1 MNKII
6 KIALESKYPNIDM
19 ETLLD
24 VVNATE
30 NPTVAT
36 EVLLGVYE
44 QPRILSISRIT
55 DDNIKE
61 VRSLLEYNK
70 YTDKVSYTYVKEE
83 LVTVYFKTQEEM
95 DSTTEYNRQLI
106 TNLYGREEAD
116 YPFNKEV
123 LRTTRDKGSCSSKAW
138 TENKRY

>member
-19 ETLLD
+19 EALLD
-24 VVNATE
+24 VVNATG

-70 YTDKVSYTYVKEE
+70 YTDRVSYTYIKEE

-95 DSTTEYNRQLI
+95 DNTTEYNNQLT

-116 YPFNKEV
+116 YPFNKKV

-138 TENKRY
+138 IESKRY